1 MEDPIHTRRPNHAGC
16 LIPEYREWLATVTR
30 PSIGVISNPLSGGN
44 RKGLQ
49 PVERILSG
57 RRQVLHRKAVD
68 PEQVTAAVRDF
79 ACRGVDL
86 LVVNGGDGT
95 IHAVLTALFTA
106 KWPHRL
112 PALALLRAGTA
123 SMIARDVGL
132 RGSRLRAL
140 SRLLEWASSGRGA
153 PSIVE
158 RPVLRLEGAVGAQP
172 IYGMFFGAGGIYQGI
187 EFCLNR
193 IHRAGVRGELAA
205 GLTLGRFLLA
215 ALGDNKRIIPPAAV
229 QMSVDGMAMQPINA
243 LVILATTLERLFLGM
258 RPYWGSESG
267 PLHFTAVRSDAE
279 HLLLAI
285 ASLIRGRRSR
295 LGSPGHGYISH
306 NVHDIRLLIQSGFTL
321 DGQLYL
327 PDPHLGGLSLR
338 SGGQIKF
345 FRL

>member
-1 MEDPIHTRRPNHAGC
+1 MEDTIHTGRSSHAGS
-16 LIPEYREWLATVTR
+16 LITDYPEWLATVRR
-30 PSIGVISNPLSGGN
+30 PNIGVISNPLSGGN

-57 RRQVLHRKAVD
+57 YRRVWHRKAVD
-68 PEQVTAAVRDF
+68 LEQVTAAVRDF

-112 PALALLRAGTA
+112 PVLALLRAGTA

-132 RGSRLRAL
+132 RGSRLQAL

-158 RPVLRLEGAVGAQP
+158 RPVLRLEGALGAQP

-215 ALGDNKRIIPPAAV
+215 ALGDDKRTIPPAAV
-229 QMSVDGMAMQPINA
+229 QMSLDGMEMQPINA
-243 LVILATTLERLFLGM
+243 LVILATTLKRLFLGM

-279 HLLLAI
+279 HFLWAFP
-285 ASLIRGRRSR
+285 SLIRGRRGR
-295 LGSPGHGYISH
+295 LGSPDHGYISH
-306 NVHDIRLLIQSGFTL
+306 NVREIRLLMQSGFTL

-327 PDPHLGGLSLR
+327 PDPQLGGLSLR
-338 SGGQIKF
+338 SGGRIKF
-345 FRL
+345 FNI